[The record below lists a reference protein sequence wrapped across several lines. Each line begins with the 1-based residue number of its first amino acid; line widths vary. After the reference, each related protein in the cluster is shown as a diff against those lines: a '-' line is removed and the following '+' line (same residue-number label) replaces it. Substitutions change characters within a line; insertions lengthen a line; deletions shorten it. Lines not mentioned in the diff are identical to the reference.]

1 MISES
6 TRAAVRRVLSRTL
19 RSGSFTVLTK
29 TEVETDF
36 GTQEEWDADEDAV
49 SFKGRLSKE
58 MSDAKTVLDVAKPR
72 DRFTLT
78 TPSVI
83 ELEIGSKVRRTG
95 GFDYVVIGVEHGPS
109 FGPRV
114 ASAYRVAEVKP

>member
-6 TRAAVRRVLSRTL
+6 TRAAIRQVQKRTL
-19 RSGSFTVLTK
+19 VSGTFTVLTR
-29 TEVETDF
+29 TEADGNFGPVESWATSA
-36 GTQEEWDADEDAV
+36 TV
-49 SFKGRLSKE
+49 FKGRLSKE

-83 ELEIGSKVRRTG
+83 ELEIGSRVRRTG